1 MSSPN
6 PLEQLHR
13 LDRSSSK
20 FHDQVSNI
28 LRGEEYDQW
37 VPNLQDQDSEGLV
50 DYLDKVRCLV
60 QLVHSPLRQP

>member
-37 VPNLQDQDSEGLV
+37 VPNLQDQDSVGLV
-50 DYLDKVRCLV
+50 DLLDKVSYRIPLIR
-60 QLVHSPLRQP
+60 SPLR